1 MRAPERAD
9 VGDAENALEIGRI
22 VEPWGLKGWF
32 RVQAYATEPL
42 ALLNSRRWHLQAAE
56 PTRRP
61 VAAARAGIPA
71 VLEIREVREHGDGLV
86 AAAVGIDDRNAADA
100 LRGARIFLARSS
112 FPATAKNEFYW
123 ADLIGLAVV
132 NRQGD
137 ALGTVLG
144 LIENGPQTVL
154 RVQADAEGS
163 APQPTERLI
172 PFVASVID
180 EVDLPA
186 RSIVV
191 DWGLDY

>member
-1 MRAPERAD
+1 MSAPERAD
-9 VGDAENALEIGRI
+9 VGEPEDALEIGRI

-32 RVQAYATEPL
+32 RVHAYASEPL

-56 PTRRP
+56 PMRRP
-61 VAAARAGIPA
+61 VAAARRGIPE
-71 VLEIREVREHGDGLV
+71 VLDIRHVREHGDGLV
-86 AAAVGIDDRNAADA
+86 AAALGIDDRNAADG
-100 LRGARIFLARSS
+100 LRGARIFLARST
-112 FPATAKNEFYW
+112 FPATGKDEFYW
-123 ADLIGLAVV
+123 ADLIGVAVV

-154 RVQADAEGS
+154 RVQAGAEGP
-163 APQPTERLI
+163 APQPSERLI

-180 EVDLPA
+180 DVDLPA
-186 RSIVV
+186 RRIVV